1 MQTENLTYY
10 RHKDNKILVYLI
22 VYGFED
28 ILNILRRVKNPNN
41 LVIYDNINQSYI
53 THFSPAIRCRIFLQ
67 NID

>member
-10 RHKDNKILVYLI
+10 RHKDNEILVYLI

-41 LVIYDNINQSYI
+41 LVIYDNINHSYI
-53 THFSPAIRCRIFLQ
+53 THFFTCYTLSYISTAH
-67 NID
+67 